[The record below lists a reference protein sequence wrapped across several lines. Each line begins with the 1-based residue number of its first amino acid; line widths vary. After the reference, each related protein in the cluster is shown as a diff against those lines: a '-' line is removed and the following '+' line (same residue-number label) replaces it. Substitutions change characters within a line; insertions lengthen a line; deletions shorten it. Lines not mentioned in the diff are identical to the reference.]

1 MQLNLTHGTF
11 LFLITVIISTN
22 LSQNGEVQGASVAL
36 EAANAK
42 ELAIAGK
49 VRYISIWDS
58 SVGANFHKPFLVF
71 LKYFL
76 FSDKAPASWEIWF
89 WDPWGNWVWYEFTLA
104 FASRGQAFKAKEAE
118 AKRELSI
125 KSKGSC
131 RGQVKSS
138 RRC

>member
-49 VRYISIWDS
+49 FRYISIWD
-58 SVGANFHKPFLVF
+58 L
-71 LKYFL
+71 
-76 FSDKAPASWEIWF
+76 IWIFMF
-89 WDPWGNWVWYEFTLA
+89 WCLENSFI
-104 FASRGQAFKAKEAE
+104 FR
-118 AKRELSI
+118 
-125 KSKGSC
+125 
-131 RGQVKSS
+131 
-138 RRC
+138 

>member
-11 LFLITVIISTN
+11 LFLITVIINTN

-58 SVGANFHKPFLVF
+58 F
-71 LKYFL
+71 
-76 FSDKAPASWEIWF
+76 
-89 WDPWGNWVWYEFTLA
+89 
-104 FASRGQAFKAKEAE
+104 
-118 AKRELSI
+118 
-125 KSKGSC
+125 
-131 RGQVKSS
+131 
-138 RRC
+138 

>member
-49 VRYISIWDS
+49 FRYISIWD
-58 SVGANFHKPFLVF
+58 
-71 LKYFL
+71 
-76 FSDKAPASWEIWF
+76 
-89 WDPWGNWVWYEFTLA
+89 
-104 FASRGQAFKAKEAE
+104 
-118 AKRELSI
+118 
-125 KSKGSC
+125 
-131 RGQVKSS
+131 
-138 RRC
+138 

>member
-1 MQLNLTHGTF
+1 MQLSLTHGTF
-11 LFLITVIISTN
+11 LFLLSIIICTN

-42 ELAIAGK
+42 ELAIA
-49 VRYISIWDS
+49 
-58 SVGANFHKPFLVF
+58 
-71 LKYFL
+71 
-76 FSDKAPASWEIWF
+76 DKAPASWEIWV
-89 WDPWGNWVWYEFTLA
+89 WDPWGNWVWFEFTLA
-104 FASRGQAFKAKEAE
+104 VASRGQAFKAKEAE

-125 KSKGSC
+125 KSNNKC